1 MSTWPSS
8 AVDAFVGRSPAPAWV
23 RHLLLCAAAFTA
35 SPALA
40 DDSPDTEQSLN
51 EATADQAADSE
62 SFTIEEELDSNLDLG
77 GEVPPGP
84 ASEGGL
90 ELTAPSTAP
99 EYVPAES
106 EGSGESRKGVVF
118 EIGAAITFEQQFIRA
133 NAPIGQTLNQE
144 YNFTGVGYH
153 MRGYLGRRRFGF
165 LFDGA
170 FLMPLRGSQL
180 GPQGQ
185 DVRIRD
191 TYDQVLGGDVL
202 GAFAYR
208 RRLGELWTMRV
219 GGGPHLSAFRFN
231 DDELEPFE
239 HVALGMGATA
249 DFVYDINK
257 IFHIGGQTTVAVD
270 FWDLIHGDDRP
281 SIGKD
286 GQLRYMVAWNIGFL
300 AGVRFQ

>member
-1 MSTWPSS
+1 M
-8 AVDAFVGRSPAPAWV
+8 
-23 RHLLLCAAAFTA
+23 
-35 SPALA
+35 A
-40 DDSPDTEQSLN
+40 DDSLDTEQPLN
-51 EATADQAADSE
+51 ELAADQAADPD
-62 SFTIEEELDSNLDLG
+62 SFTPDSFTLEEEEIDSNLELG
-77 GEVPPGP
+77 GEVPSAP
-84 ASEGGL
+84 ASVDGL
-90 ELTAPSTAP
+90 PLTAPLAMP
-99 EYVPAES
+99 EYLPAEA
-106 EGSGESRKGVVF
+106 EGKSNSRKGVVF
-118 EIGAAITFEQQFIRA
+118 EIGAAVTFEQQFIRA

-153 MRGYLGRRRFGF
+153 VRGYLGRKRFGF
-165 LFDGA
+165 MFDGA
-170 FLMPLRGSQL
+170 FLMPLRASQL
-180 GPQGQ
+180 GPEGD
-185 DVRIRD
+185 DVRLRD

-208 RRLGELWTMRV
+208 RRLGERWTMRV

-231 DDELEPFE
+231 DSELEPFE

-281 SIGKD
+281 SIGDD
-286 GQLRYMVAWNIGFL
+286 GQLKYMVAWNIGFL